1 MTINSVN
8 LNAWYNGQI
17 DRILKSG
24 TKRNDKISIV
34 NQSISFDL
42 TKGLPLLTIKP
53 TPWKLAIK
61 ELYWFISDS
70 FDVADLEEMGI
81 TWWRPWTDK
90 MFANRRLN
98 DNPFTDVEEFPYKKH
113 HAATRRII
121 SELQSESPN
130 PTRLV
135 CSLWPEEDKLGQ
147 AILPPCAGYYQ
158 VTLDSRI
165 HITVHQR
172 SADLMCGVP
181 SNIIQYAFL
190 LDYYSNL
197 SGLPPGELRFHFGDI
212 HIYQNH
218 IDSPAFAELVSE
230 TRRELA
236 HKTAA
241 YTTAQCFSE
250 CCQSMLTFHPDKLN
264 HLGLI
269 GNYYHLPALSF
280 PVVPVHTK

>member
-70 FDVADLEEMGI
+70 FDVADLEELGVI
-81 TWWRPWTDK
+81 WWRPWTEK
-90 MFANRRLN
+90 MFAN
-98 DNPFTDVEEFPYKKH
+98 PFTDIEEFPYKKH
-113 HAATRRII
+113 HLAARRII
-121 SELQSESPN
+121 SELKSDNHN

-135 CSLWPEEDKLGQ
+135 CSLWPDEDKLGM
-147 AILPPCAGYYQ
+147 AILPPCACFYQ
-158 VTLDSRI
+158 VTLDSSV
-165 HITVHQR
+165 HLTVHQR
-172 SADLMCGVP
+172 SADLICGVP

-190 LDYYSNL
+190 LKYYSYISGRPAGKLTFNFGDLHIYREHIESPNFVELISDRRRQAAAALAEATGVEEFTGHDVSLLTFKADKLDRLEL
-197 SGLPPGELRFHFGDI
+197 SG
-212 HIYQNH
+212 
-218 IDSPAFAELVSE
+218 S
-230 TRRELA
+230 
-236 HKTAA
+236 
-241 YTTAQCFSE
+241 
-250 CCQSMLTFHPDKLN
+250 
-264 HLGLI
+264 
-269 GNYYHLPALSF
+269 YYHLPPLSF